1 METIFLPKSPH
12 VYSDPY
18 LLTISLSAGV
28 GVASLHMKP
37 ILTKQTYSQ
46 GQLTVGDMLQLFQS
60 FTFLG
65 FLY

>member
-1 METIFLPKSPH
+1 METVFLPKSPH

-37 ILTKQTYSQ
+37 ILTKQNSQ